1 MWRTLMTRIRAE
13 GGVPYGLEAL
23 DCLRVEK
30 GHVTAR
36 ELDGRTTARDIGLG
50 GMASTR
56 KHYVGRVLAG
66 RHELVRE
73 DRPRLV
79 GLVPLEAGSRFRAG
93 SLLLREGERT
103 GRGLGHVS
111 SVADSPTLGWI
122 ALGFVAG
129 GLEEWEGRTVV
140 AASPVDEQYVPVRV
154 VSQHFFDPEGGR
166 MHG

>member
-1 MWRTLMTRIRAE
+1 MDEPERAATAPPPE
-13 GGVPYGLEAL
+13 WVAAL
-23 DCLRVEK
+23 PPPPFVDP
-30 GHVTAR
+30 T
-36 ELDGRTTARDIGLG
+36 
-50 GMASTR
+50 S
-56 KHYVGRVLAG
+56 YP
-66 RHELVRE
+66 

-79 GLVPLEAGSRFRAG
+79 GLVPVEAGARFRAG

-129 GLEEWEGRTVV
+129 GLEEWEGRTIV

-154 VSQHFFDPEGGR
+154 VSQHFLDPEGER